1 MTYIKGKYSRS
12 IYTSDNGYHI
22 GLFRVQEA
30 SSDELSSY
38 VGRTI
43 TFTGYFP
50 ELNDIDNYIFYG
62 KLVQHNKYG
71 EQFQVDSY
79 ERVLPDE
86 DDSMITF
93 LTSSL
98 FKGCGVG
105 KAKATK
111 IVKTLGKDTLKVIL
125 ENPNDLLLIPTI
137 SEKNATKLHNRL
149 KDYETSYDSILYLT
163 NLGFSAKEAAKIYN
177 YYKDDVIRV
186 IEDNIYT
193 LIDDIN
199 GMSFKRIDNIYLRN
213 NDDLNNINRLKA
225 VVIYILNEL
234 TFNIGYSYFSFDEI
248 SSYIPKVLGYSISNL
263 EEVLKELEKD
273 LKLINYNNRYYL
285 YDMFTSEE
293 LIVNRVNIINHNS
306 PKKISNLDKVIKEVE
321 EDLSIKYNSDQKE
334 AIRKAI
340 SNDFLI
346 ITGGPG
352 TGKTTIIRAICEVY
366 RRVFNINYIKLSK
379 ELALLSPTGRAAKRI
394 SEKTNYPA
402 STIHRFL
409 KWNKETDNFS
419 VNEYNQSDVKMVIID
434 EFSMVDTYLFANL
447 LKGLKVDTK
456 IIIIG
461 DDDQLPSVGPG
472 EVLKDMLDSNKLN
485 YVKLNKLYRQSE
497 NSNIIKLAYDI
508 KREKLDESIFNTK
521 DDLTFINSHDDF
533 VMDNIIDLVK
543 TYRDLSYQDLQVLIP
558 IYKSY
563 LGIDNANNKLQAVLN
578 RKSSNKKE
586 ITIGDTTYREND
598 KVIQLINNP
607 DDNVFNGDIGI
618 IKKIITRP
626 KKEIII
632 DFDGNLVSYKQSSF
646 NDFKLA
652 YAISIHKAQG
662 TETDIIILPIVR
674 TYSRMLYKKLIYTAV
689 TRAKKKLFI
698 IGDIKYL
705 HYAVNNN
712 KEDLRRTSIKEFLT
726 DGIKQE

>member
-1 MTYIKGKYSRS
+1 MNYIKGKYSRS

-30 SSDELSSY
+30 SNDELSSY

-43 TFTGYFP
+43 TFTGYFH

-62 KLVQHNKYG
+62 KLVQHDKYG

-98 FKGCGVG
+98 FRGCGVG

-125 ENPNDLLLIPTI
+125 NSPNDLILIPTI

-149 KDYETSYDSILYLT
+149 KDYENSYDSILYLT
-163 NLGFSAKEAAKIYN
+163 NLGFSAKEATQIYN
-177 YYKDDVIRV
+177 YYKEDVIKV

-199 GMSFKRIDNIYLRN
+199 GMGFKRIDSIYLRN
-213 NDDLNNINRLKA
+213 NDNLNDINRLKA
-225 VVIYILNEL
+225 VVIYILSEL
-234 TFNIGYSYFSFDEI
+234 TFNIGYSYFFLDEI
-248 SSYIPKVLGYSISNL
+248 SSYIPKVLGFSISNL

-273 LKLINYNNRYYL
+273 LKIIKYEDRYYL

-293 LIVNRVNIINHNS
+293 LIVNRVNILNHNS
-306 PKKISNLDKVIKEVE
+306 PKKINLDKVIKEVE
-321 EDLSIKYNSDQKE
+321 DNLSIKYNKDQKE
-334 AIRKAI
+334 AIKKAI
-340 SNDFLI
+340 IHDFLI

-352 TGKTTIIRAICEVY
+352 TGKTTIIKAICEVY
-366 RRVFNINYIKLSK
+366 RKIFNVSYPKLSN

-409 KWNKETDNFS
+409 KWNKETDSFS

-456 IIIIG
+456 IILIG

-472 EVLKDMLDSNKLN
+472 EVLKDLLDSKKLS
-485 YVKLNKLYRQSE
+485 YVKLNTLYRQSE

-508 KREKLDESIFNTK
+508 KDEKLHKSIFNK
-521 DDLTFINSHDDF
+521 EEDLTFIESPMEE
-533 VMDNIIDLVK
+533 VMGNILELAK
-543 TYRDLSYQDLQVLIP
+543 TYKDLSYQDFQVLIP

-563 LGIDNANNKLQAVLN
+563 LGIDSANFALQSIIN
-578 RKSSNKKE
+578 RRSTKKSE
-586 ITIGDTTYREND
+586 ITISDTTYREQD

-607 DDNVFNGDIGI
+607 DENVFNGDVGI
-618 IKKIITRP
+618 IKKIEIRP
-626 KKEIII
+626 KKKIII
-632 DFDGNLVSYKQSSF
+632 DFDGNLVEYSASSF

-662 TETDIIILPIVR
+662 TETDIIIMPIVKS
-674 TYSRMLYKKLIYTAV
+674 YSRMLYKKLIYTAV

-698 IGDIKYL
+698 IGDFRYL
-705 HYAVNNN
+705 EFAIHNN
-712 KEDLRRTSIKEFLT
+712 KEDLRRTTIKEFLT
-726 DGIKQE
+726 EGIKE